1 VSGGVS
7 RTVLIIHPG
16 ALGDVLL
23 SFPAIHVIR
32 RRYPEH
38 HIVLLARSDIGHL
51 LQVCSV
57 IDRCL
62 RLESGELA
70 SLMAGA
76 AHVAPELRS
85 LIRTCTLVVAWLRD
99 EDHSLERTLR
109 DLGAGRIAIGTPTPR
124 AGVHQNRR
132 FLEVLGEAASAH
144 EAIPLLALPEA
155 TKQLASD
162 HLAQMGIERG
172 QEYAVCHP
180 GSGSRHKCVQA
191 DVMASVAEWLS
202 KQGIAPVVVGGPA
215 DGAAVARLA
224 ASLTFHVPV
233 IEGQDLAL
241 VAGML
246 AGARIFVGHDSGVTH
261 LAAALGLATVAIFG
275 PTDPRQWAPPG
286 GHVSIVTGPPCY
298 CPTWESVQRCAKP
311 CLSIPADRIVAACS
325 SLLSR
330 YPSVTKY

>member
-109 DLGAGRIAIGTPTPR
+109 DLGAGRIDAHPPR
-124 AGVHQNRR
+124 RR
-132 FLEVLGEAASAH
+132 ASEQALLG
-144 EAIPLLALPEA
+144 
-155 TKQLASD
+155 
-162 HLAQMGIERG
+162 
-172 QEYAVCHP
+172 
-180 GSGSRHKCVQA
+180 
-191 DVMASVAEWLS
+191 
-202 KQGIAPVVVGGPA
+202 
-215 DGAAVARLA
+215 
-224 ASLTFHVPV
+224 
-233 IEGQDLAL
+233 
-241 VAGML
+241 
-246 AGARIFVGHDSGVTH
+246 GAR
-261 LAAALGLATVAIFG
+261 
-275 PTDPRQWAPPG
+275 
-286 GHVSIVTGPPCY
+286 
-298 CPTWESVQRCAKP
+298 
-311 CLSIPADRIVAACS
+311 
-325 SLLSR
+325 
-330 YPSVTKY
+330 